1 MRKRIWAVLLSVYL
15 LVGLLPTTALA
26 GGFEVTTY
34 QELVDKLSELQSG
47 YAYLVPA
54 EDFGWPAEATL
65 TIPAN
70 VGIQVETGKGWEIP
84 SGITVNSAQNCQ
96 GIQCD
101 ELTINGTMHM
111 ADSSQDAVLR
121 GCGKV
126 IIGPTGTFT
135 CADDR
140 PDYPTVYGAY
150 IPAGSIWEVQ
160 EGGTLNCGVRLDGT
174 LTGSGTVSGTVSAQ
188 GGFGGTATNATLS
201 GDLTLTGGLVVG
213 REYSD
218 TYADRLT
225 VPAGSHITA
234 KNRCWTSINN
244 ATLNLGGTLE
254 FKRDSADS
262 GYSNPDIN
270 AGGKIVMDGGKLIF
284 NTPYQLMQTVVE
296 WEDGEEI
303 TYEKVRD
310 NITEPLVDGTGVIY
324 FNDSESAAGEENGWI
339 FDCYADYAAVA
350 AEAVKDGN
358 YDADEFDA
366 MSWGLVCAIDLE
378 HIDIERSWVHTWND
392 GEVTKPSTCTDPGVK
407 TYTCTKCGATRTE
420 ELPAT
425 GHTEVI
431 DEAVA
436 ATCTIEGK
444 TEGKHCS
451 VCNTVIVAQE
461 TIPALGHDWSTND
474 CAEEAHCTREGCDA
488 TRAAGEHV
496 WGEWT
501 EDKAATCT
509 EEGSRSHTCT
519 SCGASESETIAAQGH
534 AYQSKVTAPTCT
546 EKGYTTHTCSR
557 CGNSYQDSETATLGH
572 DWGEWVVT
580 KEPTETED
588 GSQHRNCSRCDAV
601 ETQTISK
608 LPKQEVGWTIPDT
621 ITWTYGQV
629 VSAQN
634 TAYNDTADGGAL
646 TYSSSDESV
655 ATVDANGKATI
666 VGAGTA
672 TITATAARVPGKY
685 AETSASYT
693 LVINKAPLTVTA
705 NNASI
710 TYGQD
715 PANAGWTASGFVY
728 DDTAA
733 DVAGTA
739 VYSDTKL
746 TDKITS
752 VKLTKNMTVYAK
764 WTEKGA
770 ENPFNDV
777 AEDAYYADAVI
788 WAVGEGIT
796 SGTTATTFT
805 PNATCTRAQAVTFL
819 WRASGSPAPKSSVN
833 PFTDVK
839 ADAYYYDA
847 VLWAVE

>member
-1 MRKRIWAVLLSVYL
+1 MWQGHHWPHGYVYL
-15 LVGLLPTTALA
+15 
-26 GGFEVTTY
+26 
-34 QELVDKLSELQSG
+34 
-47 YAYLVPA
+47 
-54 EDFGWPAEATL
+54 
-65 TIPAN
+65 
-70 VGIQVETGKGWEIP
+70 
-84 SGITVNSAQNCQ
+84 C
-96 GIQCD
+96 
-101 ELTINGTMHM
+101 
-111 ADSSQDAVLR
+111 
-121 GCGKV
+121 
-126 IIGPTGTFT
+126 T

-160 EGGTLNCGVRLDGT
+160 EGGTL
-174 LTGSGTVSGTVSAQ
+174 
-188 GGFGGTATNATLS
+188 
-201 GDLTLTGGLVVG
+201 
-213 REYSD
+213 
-218 TYADRLT
+218 
-225 VPAGSHITA
+225 
-234 KNRCWTSINN
+234 
-244 ATLNLGGTLE
+244 E

-270 AGGKIVMDGGKLIF
+270 AGGKIVMDDGKLIF

-296 WEDGEEI
+296 WEDGEEM

-378 HIDIERSWVHTWND
+378 HIDIERSWACDHTWD
-392 GEVTKPSTCTDPGVK
+392 EGEVTTAPTCTKPGVK
-407 TYTCTKCGATRTE
+407 TYTCSKCQTTRTE
-420 ELPAT
+420 EVGAT
-425 GHTEVI
+425 GHTAVT
-431 DEAVA
+431 DAAVA

-474 CAEEAHCTREGCDA
+474 CAVEATCTRCGA

-496 WGEWT
+496 WGGWT
-501 EDKAATCT
+501 VTKAATCT

-572 DWGEWVVT
+572 DWGEWVVD
-580 KEPTETED
+580 KEATGTED

-666 VGAGTA
+666 VGAGTCE
-672 TITATAARVPGKY
+672 IIVTAARVPGKY

-733 DVAGTA
+733 GVAGTA

-847 VLWAVE
+847 VLWAVEQGITKGTSDTTFTPNATCTRAQIVTFLYRSAK

>member
-1 MRKRIWAVLLSVYL
+1 M
-15 LVGLLPTTALA
+15 
-26 GGFEVTTY
+26 
-34 QELVDKLSELQSG
+34 
-47 YAYLVPA
+47 
-54 EDFGWPAEATL
+54 
-65 TIPAN
+65 
-70 VGIQVETGKGWEIP
+70 
-84 SGITVNSAQNCQ
+84 
-96 GIQCD
+96 
-101 ELTINGTMHM
+101 
-111 ADSSQDAVLR
+111 
-121 GCGKV
+121 
-126 IIGPTGTFT
+126 
-135 CADDR
+135 
-140 PDYPTVYGAY
+140 
-150 IPAGSIWEVQ
+150 
-160 EGGTLNCGVRLDGT
+160 
-174 LTGSGTVSGTVSAQ
+174 
-188 GGFGGTATNATLS
+188 
-201 GDLTLTGGLVVG
+201 
-213 REYSD
+213 
-218 TYADRLT
+218 
-225 VPAGSHITA
+225 
-234 KNRCWTSINN
+234 
-244 ATLNLGGTLE
+244 
-254 FKRDSADS
+254 
-262 GYSNPDIN
+262 
-270 AGGKIVMDGGKLIF
+270 
-284 NTPYQLMQTVVE
+284 
-296 WEDGEEI
+296 
-303 TYEKVRD
+303 
-310 NITEPLVDGTGVIY
+310 
-324 FNDSESAAGEENGWI
+324 
-339 FDCYADYAAVA
+339 
-350 AEAVKDGN
+350 
-358 YDADEFDA
+358 
-366 MSWGLVCAIDLE
+366 
-378 HIDIERSWVHTWND
+378 
-392 GEVTKPSTCTDPGVK
+392 
-407 TYTCTKCGATRTE
+407 
-420 ELPAT
+420 
-425 GHTEVI
+425 
-431 DEAVA
+431 A

-496 WGEWT
+496 WGGWT
-501 EDKAATCT
+501 VTKEATCT
-509 EEGSRSHTCT
+509 EAGSRSHTCT

-666 VGAGTA
+666 VGAGTCE
-672 TITATAARVPGKY
+672 IIVTAARVPGKY

-847 VLWAVE
+847 VLWAVEQGITKGTSDTTFTPNATCTRAQIVTFLYRSAK